1 MVRNKVWLLKGGN
14 MKTVE
19 DLRKQYPNSEICCD
33 DEGIPREIVINGK
46 SFRINAEKCG
56 EFEIRI

>member
-1 MVRNKVWLLKGGN
+1 